1 MAKDKKR
8 SNLDSLY
15 EIVKNKKLP
24 ILTLDN
30 RWHELLPDSEKT
42 DYIREL
48 EQKVNKLLK
57 KQGKLVNDIK
67 DMKKLKK
74 HLMKDILINM
84 DIGKDR
90 NKKLGRLKQNI
101 HEINDRIEAEM
112 NELGD
117 IPYQIKEVN
126 EKLVVES
133 MQLFYERMES
143 NEAELKNVAEWINRM
158 RDELTKKILLKQEL
172 ETKNVALY
180 TYMHD
185 ILGADLIEM
194 FDKHH
199 QKNSSRQG

>member
-90 NKKLGRLKQNI
+90 DKKLGRLKQNI

-158 RDELTKKILLKQEL
+158 RDELTNKILLKQEL

>member
-57 KQGKLVNDIK
+57 KQGKLVDDIK

-90 NKKLGRLKQNI
+90 DKKLGRLKQNI

-158 RDELTKKILLKQEL
+158 RDELTNKILLKQEL

>member
-90 NKKLGRLKQNI
+90 DKKLGRLKQNI

-158 RDELTKKILLKQEL
+158 RDELTNKILLKQEL

-180 TYMHD
+180 IYMHD

>member
-158 RDELTKKILLKQEL
+158 RDELTNKILLKQEL